1 MRRSATLSWSTL
13 LVLLALLCVQIQA
26 QRGDTNQ
33 PAREAIRIEKEQVAK
48 DKLLKDGPPVEEFK
62 GTLFNELEV
71 PPMIDLGKTAEEDVK
86 DGSYW

>member
-1 MRRSATLSWSTL
+1 MPRSPVISWSTL
-13 LVLLALLCVQIQA
+13 LIVVGFLCLQIQA

-33 PAREAIRIEKEQVAK
+33 PAREAVRLEKEQAVK
-48 DKLLKDGPPVEEFK
+48 DKLLNDGPPIEEFK

-71 PPMIDLGKTAEEDVK
+71 PSMIELGKTAENDVK